1 MNNMRKAFL
10 VILILLSF
18 QKINAQ
24 TDESVISQVISEIL
38 NCSFQVGD
46 TIFLEQSIRNTFFH
60 DDSISF
66 KKKTGLEVSQKTLA
80 EILNNSKKINN
91 DNKWKED
98 ELNKKIVVLSGLNDT
113 TLISAKPYIKCLSE
127 KQLNYLSKNLPTLD
141 IYSISKLIFSDNR
154 QTAVFHLSFGK
165 AGTGFFSFES
175 IFISKVFGKWIVI
188 QKFDW
193 GMS

>member
-1 MNNMRKAFL
+1 MRKAFL

-24 TDESVISQVISEIL
+24 TNENIISQLISEL
-38 NCSFQVGD
+38 LDCSSKVDD
-46 TIFLEQSIRNTFFH
+46 TLFFDQHISTTFFH

-66 KKKTGLEVSQKTLA
+66 KKKTGLEVPQKTLA
-80 EILNNSKKINN
+80 EIISNSKKINS

-98 ELNKKIVVLSGLNDT
+98 ELNKKIIVVSRMNDT
-113 TLISAKPYIKCLSE
+113 ALISGKPYIKCLSE
-127 KQLNYLSKNLPTLD
+127 KQLDDVSKNLPTLS
-141 IYSISKLIFSDNR
+141 IYSISKLIFSNNR

-175 IFISKVFGKWIVI
+175 IFISKVFGKWVI
-188 QKFDW
+188 IQRFDW